1 MHVVPITFLDRG
13 AHIKV
18 TGNEG
23 QTQLNITFSFRTYEP
38 DGVLAFHSFLSSGYV
53 KVTPQLQQAEA
64 VSKSSLF

>member
-1 MHVVPITFLDRG
+1 MVPLTFLDRG

-38 DGVLAFHSFLSSGYV
+38 DGVLAFHKFLSSGYV
-53 KVTPQLQQAEA
+53 KVT
-64 VSKSSLF
+64 SLTRQVHFNDMPR